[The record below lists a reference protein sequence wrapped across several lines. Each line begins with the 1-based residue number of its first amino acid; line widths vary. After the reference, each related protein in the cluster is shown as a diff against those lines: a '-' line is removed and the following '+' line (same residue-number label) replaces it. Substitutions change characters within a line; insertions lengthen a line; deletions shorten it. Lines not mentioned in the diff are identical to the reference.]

1 MSIDWDDSYCVND
14 DEINEQHQL
23 LFQYV
28 NDFLR
33 AETDTAMTHSIIQ
46 LFKYTR
52 QHFAYE
58 EALMREVNFPYYEE
72 HLRMHDHLVSRLG
85 VLGDRIADGTINRAE
100 VETFIKDWALGHIP
114 HADAK
119 LAKFLHSG
127 THVPVAGEG

>member
-1 MSIDWDDSYCVND
+1 MTIEWDNSYCIDD

-33 AETDTAMTHSIIQ
+33 AETDMAMTHSIIQ

-58 EALMREVNFPYYEE
+58 EALMREISFPQYEQ

-85 VLGDRIADGTINRAE
+85 ALGDRIANGTINRAE
-100 VETFIKDWALGHIP
+100 VEGFIKDWALGHIP
-114 HADAK
+114 RADAQ
-119 LAKFLHSG
+119 LATFLRNRK
-127 THVPVAGEG
+127 PQ

>member
-1 MSIDWDDSYCVND
+1 MTIEWDDSYCIAD

-23 LFQYV
+23 LFRYV

-33 AETDTAMTHSIIQ
+33 AETDVAMTHSVIQ

-58 EALMREVNFPYYEE
+58 EALMREVNFPEYEA

-85 VLGDRIADGTINRAE
+85 VLGDRIADGSIDRTEI
-100 VETFIKDWALGHIP
+100 ETFIKDWALGHIP
-114 HADAK
+114 RADAQ
-119 LAKFLHSG
+119 LANFLRNRQ
-127 THVPVAGEG
+127 TP